1 MGLVRL
7 AEGPAVMSRLSR
19 VIAPMLHAAGLDVRP
34 VSGANGELHELIIT
48 NPRQPSWGRVV
59 IDRDGRTAW
68 NYWGDAVTDA
78 GAASIAT
85 VVIAIMAADTGHQ
98 AGRDPRATRPQASA
112 ERARPH
118 S

>member
-1 MGLVRL
+1 
-7 AEGPAVMSRLSR
+7 MSRLSR

-34 VSGANGELHELIIT
+34 VGRADGELHELVIT
-48 NPRQPSWGRVV
+48 NPRQPSWGRVT
-59 IDRDGRTAW
+59 IDQDGRMEW
-68 NYWGDAVTDA
+68 GYWGNAVTDA

-85 VVIAIMAADTGHQ
+85 VVIAIMAPDTGHH
-98 AGRDPRATRPQASA
+98 AGRDPRVTRPQASA

>member
-1 MGLVRL
+1 
-7 AEGPAVMSRLSR
+7 MSRLSR
-19 VIAPMLHAAGLDVRP
+19 VVAPMLHAAGLDVRP
-34 VSGANGELHELIIT
+34 VGRADGELHELVIT
-48 NPRQPSWGRVV
+48 NPRQPSWGRVTV
-59 IDRDGRTAW
+59 DRDGRMEW

-85 VVIAIMAADTGHQ
+85 VVIAIMAPGTSHQ

-112 ERARPH
+112 ERARHH